1 MKHTNFEIS
10 YSDHN
15 REEVVINKKKR
26 HGYWKLKVASLILS
40 FLIWL
45 AAVAIS
51 QYQASQGSED
61 QSQKQPTQEQTAE

>member
-26 HGYWKLKVASLILS
+26 HGYWKLKIASLILS

-45 AAVAIS
+45 AFVAVS
-51 QYQASQGSED
+51 QYRASQGSED
-61 QSQKQPTQEQTAE
+61 QLPEQPMQEQSAE